1 MSTTWTAG
9 TVARH
14 LGIAESTLRS
24 WHRRY
29 GLAPQGSTPGRYRRY
44 SNEDVARLRRMR
56 DLIAR
61 GMLPSEAAGT
71 IASSPVPM
79 GISALVEAA
88 QALDTARCVALV
100 TDALAA
106 NGVVP
111 VWDRLCRPALVAL
124 DTAQSVQ
131 PACVDSEHVL
141 SWSVLT
147 ALHRVVGP
155 PPAPDAARVLLACTP
170 NEQHTLPLEALAAAL
185 VERGVPI
192 QVLGAATPAISIAHS
207 VRISAPPSVVLWCQR
222 PETADRDALRAALS
236 SPARVLL
243 AGPGWNGRQ
252 SRTPDAT
259 RVTSLPAALRLLAT
273 GFGEADHGHS
283 ENP

>member
-1 MSTTWTAG
+1 MSLTDSTQPTWTAG

-44 SNEDVARLRRMR
+44 STEDVARLRRMR

-61 GMLPSEAAGT
+61 GMLPSEAANT
-71 IASSPVPM
+71 IASSLAPI
-79 GISALVEAA
+79 GISTLVEAA

-124 DTAQSVQ
+124 DTVQSVQ

-155 PPAPDAARVLLACTP
+155 PPAPDAPRVLLACTP

-185 VERGVPI
+185 VERAVPI
-192 QVLGAATPAISIAHS
+192 QMLGAATPAISIAHS
-207 VRISAPPSVVLWCQR
+207 LQTSAPASLVLWSQR
-222 PETADRDALRAALS
+222 RETADRDVLRAVLPS
-236 SPARVLL
+236 SARVVL
-243 AGPGWNGRQ
+243 AGPGWNGLR
-252 SRTPDAT
+252 SRPSGAAGSS
-259 RVTSLPAALRLLAT
+259 RVTSLPDALNALV
-273 GFGEADHGHS
+273 
-283 ENP
+283 